1 MTPCEIRGTG
11 ETDDGSRSEVR
22 FSELRTPDR
31 AFLDCYVLHAPQV
44 RLPREFFVVE
54 PVVSRGEAP
63 P

>member
-31 AFLDCYVLHAPQV
+31 AFLDCHAFYAPQA
-44 RLPREFFVVE
+44 RLAREFFAVE
-54 PVVSRGEAP
+54 PVVSRGEALP
-63 P
+63 